1 MKHLFNS
8 IHSLLKDLGNVDE
21 ADLAD
26 EITLLSTDA
35 MRKELKS
42 TLTDLNTLDDKEL
55 RVRIKGMIKNL

>member
-8 IHSLLKDLGNVDE
+8 IHSLLKDLGSIDE

-55 RVRIKGMIKNL
+55 RVRIKGMINNL